1 MNNSDTPTG
10 GNGKKELKVTKTN
23 EADDL
28 LNKYFEE
35 LEKEGYGKIQIR
47 ALTFDV
53 PEVSIK
59 TLGGDEDE
67 ERQGLSDVINVLS
80 SGQRTMELEEIA
92 NGLRASA
99 KLADLEKVKAKT
111 KALKDKRLKEK
122 ESQDKKKTSSG
133 GTEKP
138 ENKER

>member
-1 MNNSDTPTG
+1 MNNSDAPTG

-28 LNKYFEE
+28 LNKYFED
-35 LEKEGYGKIQIR
+35 LENEGYGKIQIR

-59 TLGGDEDE
+59 TLGGDEEE
-67 ERQGLSDVINVLS
+67 ERPGLSDVINVLS

-99 KLADLEKVKAKT
+99 KLADLENVKAK
-111 KALKDKRLKEK
+111 A
-122 ESQDKKKTSSG
+122 
-133 GTEKP
+133 
-138 ENKER
+138 